1 MYRIQKSEDGPGIL
15 SGKGKSLTDEL
26 NASADSGATE
36 FDFDNKVYA
45 HATVKTMLK
54 REQHGKCAYCER
66 SLNGDYGAVEHFR
79 PKGGYATADGVLHK
93 PAYYWLA
100 YDWDNLLLSCDEC
113 NTGCKRNLFPLE
125 DENARSIGRRDTS
138 KEVPLLIN
146 PAQNDPGDS
155 ICFVRFIVKP
165 RLTDGKES
173 RKGRT
178 SIDIL
183 RLNDRNDLLESR
195 RRRWEEYT
203 GVQETI
209 LKLESILEMD
219 VAKYLKDMIEEALAL
234 SRKSLN
240 DLESDESEFTGM
252 FRYQIDLTVR

>member
-1 MYRIQKSEDGPGIL
+1 MYRIQKSEDGPDIL

-26 NASADSGATE
+26 KASADSGATE
-36 FDFDNKVYA
+36 FEFDNRVYA
-45 HATVKTMLK
+45 HSAVKTKLK
-54 REQHGKCAYCER
+54 REQRGKCAYCER

-79 PKGGYATADGVLHK
+79 PKGGYAAADGALRK
-93 PAYYWLA
+93 PGYYWLA

-125 DENARSIGRRDTS
+125 DENARDIGKRDVS
-138 KEVPLLIN
+138 REEPLLIN
-146 PAQNDPGDS
+146 PAQDDPGDC
-155 ICFVRFIVKP
+155 ICFERFVVKP
-165 RLTDGKES
+165 RLADGKEN

-195 RRRWEEYT
+195 RRRWEEYIV
-203 GVQETI
+203 VQETI
-209 LKLESILEMD
+209 SKLESILEMD
-219 VAKYLKDMIEEALAL
+219 IAKDLKNMIEEALAL

-240 DLESDESEFTGM
+240 VLESDESEFTGM
-252 FRYQIDLTVR
+252 FRYQID